1 MHSITFF
8 RDSILERLNMTCF
21 QLIITIVNI
30 VAVIAAP
37 IIAVVVAQM
46 LQDRAEKRKDKMRI
60 FQTLMTSRIYGC
72 WTQES
77 VHALNSID
85 IIFCDDLNVR
95 NAWKDLNDKYHVSNP
110 DQSQLRKIEQ
120 AQYKL
125 LESMAIALGYKDKIT
140 WETIQN
146 PYIPDGLVIQLEA
159 QKTSQQKYMD
169 VLDKMNSI
177 MPVVKQQNS
186 ETIADE

>member
-1 MHSITFF
+1 
-8 RDSILERLNMTCF
+8 MTCF

-30 VAVIAAP
+30 VAVIVAP

-60 FQTLMTSRIYGC
+60 FQTLMTSRIYGS

-77 VHALNSID
+77 VNALNSID
-85 IIFCDDLNVR
+85 IVFCDDLNVR

-110 DQSQLRKIEQ
+110 DQSQLKKIEQ
-120 AQYKL
+120 AQYRL
-125 LESMAIALGYKDKIT
+125 LESMANALGYKDKIT

-146 PYIPDGLVIQLEA
+146 PYIPDGLVNQLEA
-159 QKTSQQKYMD
+159 QKTSQQMYWDM
-169 VLDKMNSI
+169 LGKMNSF
-177 MPVVKQQNS
+177 MAVVKQQSNEMGTDGRS
-186 ETIADE
+186 

>member
-1 MHSITFF
+1 M
-8 RDSILERLNMTCF
+8 DCF

-37 IIAVVVAQM
+37 IIAVVIAQM

-60 FQTLMTSRIYGC
+60 FQTLMTSRIYG

-85 IIFCDDLNVR
+85 IIFCDDAKVR
-95 NAWKDLNDKYHVSNP
+95 SAWKDLNDKYHVSNP
-110 DQSQLRKIEQ
+110 DQSQLRKIEH

-125 LESMAIALGYKDKIT
+125 LESMAVALGYKDKIT

-146 PYIPDGLVIQLEA
+146 PYIPEGLITQLEA
-159 QKTSQQKYMD
+159 QKSSQQKYMD
-169 VLDKMNSI
+169 MLDKMNNI
-177 MPVVKQQNS
+177 MPVVKWQNG
-186 ETIADE
+186 EAINQDEN

>member
-1 MHSITFF
+1 
-8 RDSILERLNMTCF
+8 MTCF

-37 IIAVVVAQM
+37 IIAVVIAQM
-46 LQDRAEKRKDKMRI
+46 LQDRSEKRKDKMRI
-60 FQTLMTSRIYGC
+60 FQTLMTSRIYG

-110 DQSQLRKIEQ
+110 DQSQLKKIEQ

-159 QKTSQQKYMD
+159 QKISQRKYMD
-169 VLDKMNSI
+169 VLDKMNSF
-177 MPVVKQQNS
+177 MPVAQQQNS
-186 ETIADE
+186 ETIKKDGN